1 MTEPSVLLGAA
12 FANPAALWLL
22 LLVPLAL
29 GAYLI
34 AQRRRTQYA
43 ARFTNLDLLASV
55 VPKTPGWKRH
65 VPPVLFLTALAVLVV
80 GVARPQATQR
90 VARDQATVVLVF
102 DVSGSMKA
110 EDVSPSRLGAAQA
123 AATAML
129 DTLPARVQV
138 GVVAFSTTVRVLATP
153 TTDRGA
159 VRQAIGGLQPLGGTA
174 LGDAIME
181 AIRLVRPDVGS
192 IGPDGQLTPP
202 TTTPGQKPPARAPAS
217 ILLLSDGAQTV
228 GTVQPLDAADVA
240 TQEGVPIYTVALGTP
255 NGEALIPDERGI
267 LESIP
272 VPPDPETL
280 QAVSSRTNAQ
290 SFATASASTLKAVY
304 RNLAAKF
311 AYTKVRRDAT
321 HIYDAVAL
329 GLLLVGGALSLAWF
343 SRFP

>member
-1 MTEPSVLLGAA
+1 MVAAA
-12 FANPAALWLL
+12 FASPAALWLL
-22 LLVPLAL
+22 LLLPVAIA
-29 GAYLI
+29 GYLVV
-34 AQRRRTQYA
+34 QRRRTQYA

-90 VARDQATVVLVF
+90 VAKDQATVVLVF

-110 EDVSPSRLGAAQA
+110 EDVSPSRLGAAKS

-129 DTLPARVQV
+129 DTLPGRVQV

-153 TTDRGA
+153 TTDRAA
-159 VRQAIGGLQPLGGTA
+159 VRQAINGLQPLGGTA
-174 LGDAIME
+174 LGDAMLE
-181 AIRLVRPDVGS
+181 ALRLVRPDVGTIS
-192 IGPDGQLTPP
+192 PNGELTPP
-202 TTTPGQKPPARAPAS
+202 TTTPGQKATPKPPAS
-217 ILLLSDGAQTV
+217 VLLLSDGAQTV
-228 GTVQPLDAADVA
+228 GTVQPLDAADA
-240 TQEGVPIYTVALGTP
+240 AAQEGVPFYTVALGTP
-255 NGEALIPDERGI
+255 TGEALIPDERGI

-290 SFATASASTLKAVY
+290 SFATASASTLKEVY
-304 RNLAAKF
+304 KNLATKF
-311 AYTKVRRDAT
+311 AYTKVRKDAT
-321 HIYDAVAL
+321 HFYDAVAL